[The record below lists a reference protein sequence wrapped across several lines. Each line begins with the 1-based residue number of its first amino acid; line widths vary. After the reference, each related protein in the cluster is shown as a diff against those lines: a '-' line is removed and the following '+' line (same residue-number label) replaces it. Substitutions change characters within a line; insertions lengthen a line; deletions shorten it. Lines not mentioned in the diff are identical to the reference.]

1 MKTNKIFIKF
11 IALLFVTGL
20 VSCADDFLE
29 TPEGAVGTTVNDVF
43 SNAKEAE
50 GAIAGAYSTIL
61 SSGLPN
67 SAWSPTGILPH
78 NATEALLS
86 GEDLTNIN
94 WTKWD
99 DVASAG
105 YSADMVA
112 GTYAT
117 DDHFMYNF
125 VFIRNAWNVY
135 ENIDL
140 VPDMSEAEK
149 EIVKSEMKVL
159 VAFRYTEMLKRYG
172 GVPIVDRV
180 LRGDEDILF
189 PRSSVQSTL
198 DFIVKLCDEGAAGLD
213 GHLWSGENS
222 GRVNKGVALA
232 VKAEALT
239 YAARPLFNASAPY
252 LSMEDA
258 TYDTLV
264 WLGGYSESRWT
275 AAIEANKAVIQ
286 WGQSNG
292 FELIDTD
299 NPFDDFGT
307 AVGLPAN
314 KEVLLAYKN
323 NEAGNYSGSNNMFD
337 QYNFIN
343 PNKNKDPMMGHTSL
357 EMLNYFYRA
366 DGTDQDWPKMGDPA
380 LPASDYREKAEEM
393 SARCRA
399 SVWFFGLPVVNNLD
413 GPNGTGNPLGNH
425 YDIYK
430 YSRFWM
436 AYQIGINAATGRLAK
451 FWYQAG
457 RTGRSWFEFPIYRMP
472 EFYLNIAEGYNA
484 TGNTSEAL
492 NYLNKIRDR
501 AGLPL
506 ETITDQTQ
514 LEKSIEREWA
524 AEFYNE
530 NQFLP
535 HARHWKKAH
544 EMIKGEHH
552 GFKFTKTSTSG
563 NRIFVPNQYVDYE
576 VIEDFRTTH
585 VWFDRMNLSPIQ
597 RYEIDKGY
605 LVQNP
610 GY

>member
-1 MKTNKIFIKF
+1 MKTNKIVIKF
-11 IALLFVTGL
+11 IALLLVAGL

-29 TPEGAVGTTVNDVF
+29 TPGAVGTTVFDVF

-50 GAIAGAYSTIL
+50 SAIAGVYGTIL

-67 SAWSPTGILPH
+67 PQWSPQGLLPH
-78 NATEALLS
+78 NATESILS
-86 GEDLTNIN
+86 GEDLTKIN
-94 WTKWD
+94 WGKWD
-99 DVASAG
+99 KVASGG
-105 YSADMVA
+105 YTADMVA

-117 DDHFMYNF
+117 DDHFKFNY

-149 EIVKSEMKVL
+149 ELVKAEMKVL
-159 VAFRYTEMLKRYG
+159 VAFRYIEMLKRYG
-172 GVPIVDRV
+172 GVPLVKEV
-180 LRGDEDILF
+180 LSADGDISF
-189 PRSSVQSTL
+189 PRSSVQTTVDYISQ
-198 DFIVKLCDEGAAGLD
+198 LCNEGAAGLD
-213 GHLWSGENS
+213 GHLWSGDNY

-232 VKAEALT
+232 IKAEALT
-239 YAARPLFNASAPY
+239 YAARPLFNSSAPY
-252 LSMEDA
+252 LSMENPA
-258 TYDTLV
+258 NDTLI

-275 AAIEANKAVIQ
+275 AAIDANKAVIA

-307 AVGLPAN
+307 AVGLPSN
-314 KEVLLAYKN
+314 KEVLLANK
-323 NEAGNYSGSNNMFD
+323 GNFD
-337 QYNFIN
+337 QSLNGYFFTNGDN
-343 PNKNKDPMMGHTSL
+343 NRPPNLGRTSL
-357 EMLNYFYRA
+357 EMLNYFYKA

-380 LPASDYREKAEEM
+380 RPASEYRDKAEEM

-413 GPNGTGNPLGNH
+413 GPNGTGNPLGRF
-425 YDIYK
+425 YDIYA
-430 YSRFWM
+430 YSRQWM
-436 AYQIGINAATGRLAK
+436 AYHIGMNAAVGRFAK

-457 RTGRSWFEFPIYRMP
+457 HTGRSWCEFPIYRMA
-472 EFYLNIAEGYNA
+472 EFYLNIAEAYNA
-484 TGNTSEAL
+484 TGNSAEAL

-514 LEKSIEREWA
+514 LETIIEREWA

-544 EMIKGEHH
+544 EMIAGIHH
-552 GFKFTKTSTSG
+552 GFKFTKPSNTG
-563 NRIFVPNQYVDYE
+563 NRLFVPDQYVNYV
-576 VIEDFRTTH
+576 VIEDAITTH

-597 RYEIDKGY
+597 RYEINKGY